1 MSDSKR
7 PAQLP
12 QDTASGQSGSNAN
25 ASKLMS
31 PGAFERDTVSE
42 TTSKMLI
49 ICVDRDNDVGLKTG
63 IETPIVGKNACLEAA
78 TKLALAD
85 PEEADANTIFAAV
98 KEYEELLSKGQEC
111 EVVTVGGLFERGVL
125 GDKKIRGEVARIL
138 NDYPASEAVIVSDGI
153 EGEELTPV
161 ISTLVPVISIRKVVI
176 KHSKSVEE
184 SYQVLGRYL
193 RMIVFD
199 PRYAKYYLGLPGLIL
214 VGVAIAYYFVK
225 DVAPLVLIGL
235 IGIVFAIRGFN
246 VDREIESIKDL
257 SAAGYMKLFVV
268 ITSVLIILSGIIL
281 GIIPFF
287 QSNPATPAYQIL
299 QTPIK
304 FLGNP
309 NFPDV
314 PKILGYFIQGSQLV
328 VWGGLAV
335 YVLGAIFFNLITP
348 TKRHVLRNVVALIVL
363 GLLYIPVYY
372 LGQVLVSGTAKSVET
387 FVGYAL
393 FALAASFVIAAY
405 IYSHFSRRRTQAEL
419 EEIES

>member
-1 MSDSKR
+1 MSDPKR
-7 PAQLP
+7 SAQLP
-12 QDTASGQSGSNAN
+12 QDTVNGQSVSNAN
-25 ASKLMS
+25 APKLMS
-31 PGAFERDTVSE
+31 PGAFERETVSE

-138 NDYPASEAVIVSDGI
+138 GDYPASEAVIVSDGI

-225 DVAPLVLIGL
+225 DVAPLILIGL
-235 IGIVFAIRGFN
+235 IGIIFAIRGFN

-268 ITSVLIILSGIIL
+268 ITSVLIVIAGIIL

-287 QSNPATPAYQIL
+287 QPSSQAYQAVQI
-299 QTPIK
+299 PIPV
-304 FLGNP
+304 LGNP
-309 NFPDV
+309 YFPDV
-314 PKILGYFIQGSQLV
+314 PKILGYFIQNSQLV

-335 YVLGAIFFNLITP
+335 YVLGAIFFNLIRP
-348 TKRHVLRNVVALIVL
+348 TKLHVLRNVVALTVL
-363 GLLYIPVYY
+363 GLLYVPVFY
-372 LGQVLVSGTAKSVET
+372 LGQALVLGTIESVQT

-405 IYSHFSRRRTQAEL
+405 IYSHFSRRRTQGEL

>member
-7 PAQLP
+7 SAQLP
-12 QDTASGQSGSNAN
+12 QDTASGQSATNAN
-25 ASKLMS
+25 ASKLLS

-214 VGVAIAYYFVK
+214 VGVAIAY
-225 DVAPLVLIGL
+225 
-235 IGIVFAIRGFN
+235 
-246 VDREIESIKDL
+246 
-257 SAAGYMKLFVV
+257 
-268 ITSVLIILSGIIL
+268 
-281 GIIPFF
+281 
-287 QSNPATPAYQIL
+287 
-299 QTPIK
+299 
-304 FLGNP
+304 
-309 NFPDV
+309 
-314 PKILGYFIQGSQLV
+314 
-328 VWGGLAV
+328 
-335 YVLGAIFFNLITP
+335 
-348 TKRHVLRNVVALIVL
+348 
-363 GLLYIPVYY
+363 
-372 LGQVLVSGTAKSVET
+372 
-387 FVGYAL
+387 
-393 FALAASFVIAAY
+393 
-405 IYSHFSRRRTQAEL
+405 
-419 EEIES
+419 